1 MPRRPGMKLDMP
13 SEYTPELEYS
23 VNLGAESGVSTPLL
37 SPSLTALSDSSVS
50 LPENIVDDPPA
61 ASPIRTRSWRPVGVE
76 REQKARSTAYDAAGN
91 LKVAARARKADARDC
106 GICEEPA
113 VSPVK
118 TLCCGALFCR
128 QHIDD
133 WIYAPAADG
142 CCPACK
148 ARCVLPA
155 SRPASPPASP
165 VPRARTPPAH
175 PAEHT
180 LGVART
186 GPPPGRF
193 ASRAARVEQRPF
205 QRLCSV
211 AGRRRGSGTAQA
223 HDGLVRPRAAPQR
236 ARGARSVDRC
246 CGPAGRGWG

>member
-1 MPRRPGMKLDMP
+1 MPRRPGMKLDM
-13 SEYTPELEYS
+13 SAEYTPELEYS

-37 SPSLTALSDSSVS
+37 SPSLTALSDSSSS
-50 LPENIVDDPPA
+50 LPENILDDTPV

-133 WIYAPAADG
+133 
-142 CCPACK
+142 
-148 ARCVLPA
+148 
-155 SRPASPPASP
+155 
-165 VPRARTPPAH
+165 
-175 PAEHT
+175 
-180 LGVART
+180 
-186 GPPPGRF
+186 
-193 ASRAARVEQRPF
+193 
-205 QRLCSV
+205 
-211 AGRRRGSGTAQA
+211 
-223 HDGLVRPRAAPQR
+223 VRPLSRDLSPNFLSFPLRRFSFSALQLSR
-236 ARGARSVDRC
+236 FHRWILGSSH
-246 CGPAGRGWG
+246 